1 MLELL
6 LSTLGTFEN
15 VEYLIQEVEISRVE
29 DYCILKQSEMKREVE
44 VAELHLTLYVTFAET
59 DENGQEVR
67 YRGSYNTEIH
77 PGTTAGELRG
87 IIENGLYAAGFVKN
101 PWFPLVAPSGGR
113 AEAGE
118 TSEAGES
125 AEAGEPAEAGESA
138 EDREACET
146 ENFDAEA
153 ALRELKD
160 AFYANDCHENGRL
173 SYGEFYI
180 SVKKTRIINSSG
192 VDVSFSTNTAFVET
206 AVHWRNEDGGEI
218 EITEAYD
225 FSLAADT
232 RPACE
237 MLEGRIA
244 QLFAVAKEKSSAKP
258 TPKVADIN
266 ILLTGGCLVE
276 FFDYYWCA
284 SNAQFIF
291 QHLSTYKE
299 GQQVQG
305 IAGDECDRVT
315 LTLDPMMEGSP
326 RSRPYDDD
334 GLPVK
339 SHVIIEDGKL
349 LKYNGN
355 TRFSSYVGVEP
366 TGAIRNMH
374 ITGGTASMDDLRRG
388 PHLELV
394 SFSGF
399 QVNAVTGD
407 IVSEIRL
414 GFYFDGEK
422 TVPVTGGSISGN
434 ISRVHDTM
442 RMSEEERQYGFYRGP
457 ATVCIRGASISGC

>member
-6 LSTLGTFEN
+6 ITTLNTFEN
-15 VEYLIQEVEISRVE
+15 VEYLIREVEISRVE
-29 DYCILKQSEMKREVE
+29 DYCILKQSEMKREIE

-59 DENGQEVR
+59 DGNGQEIR

-87 IIENGLYAAGFVKN
+87 IIENGVYAAGFVKN
-101 PWFPLVAPSGGR
+101 PWFPLVVPTEGRANDAESGSAKQAVHAGEED
-113 AEAGE
+113 AEAGV
-118 TSEAGES
+118 
-125 AEAGEPAEAGESA
+125 
-138 EDREACET
+138 
-146 ENFDAEA
+146 FDAGK

-160 AFYANDCHENGRL
+160 AFYLNDCHENGRL
-173 SYGEFYI
+173 SYGEFFI
-180 SVKKTRIINSSG
+180 SMKKTRILNSSG
-192 VDVSFSTNTAFVET
+192 VDVSYSTNTAFVET
-206 AVHWRNEDGGEI
+206 AVHWRNEGGSEI
-218 EITEAYD
+218 EITD
-225 FSLAADT
+225 SFNFSLAADT

-237 MLEGRIA
+237 LIENRIA

-258 TPKVADIN
+258 TPAVADTN
-266 ILLTGGCLVE
+266 ILLTGDCLVE
-276 FFDYYWCA
+276 FFDYYRYA
-284 SNAQFIF
+284 SHAQFIF

-305 IAGDECDRVT
+305 VAGGEGDRLR
-315 LTLDPMMEGSP
+315 LTLEPMMEGSP
-326 RSRPYDDD
+326 HSRPYDDD

-339 SHVIIEDGKL
+339 SHVIIDDGKL
-349 LKYNGN
+349 LKYCGD

-366 TGAIRNMH
+366 TGGIRNIH
-374 ITGGTASMDDLRRG
+374 ISGGTASTDDLRRE
-388 PHLELV
+388 PYLELI
-394 SFSGF
+394 SFSSF
-399 QVNAVTGD
+399 QVHPITGD

-442 RMSEEERQYGFYRGP
+442 RMSAEERQYGYYRGP